1 MTFWGGPLRERPVL
15 GSIAPERVT
24 AIARTVVREFFD
36 QELLGRRSPLLA
48 GSEKL
53 PEVAAR
59 KLPR

>member
-1 MTFWGGPLRERPVL
+1 ML

-48 GSEKL
+48 GSEQL